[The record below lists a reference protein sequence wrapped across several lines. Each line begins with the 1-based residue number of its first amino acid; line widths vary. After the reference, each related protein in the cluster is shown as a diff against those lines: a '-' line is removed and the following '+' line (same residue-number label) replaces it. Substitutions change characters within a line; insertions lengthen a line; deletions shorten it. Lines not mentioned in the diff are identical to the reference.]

1 MKKIALIIGSMIAG
15 GIISAAGFT
24 WFAKAEPPAEKTS
37 TAERKILFWYDPMY
51 PNTRFDKPGKSPFM
65 DMDLVPK
72 YADEESSASG
82 VRIDPTQT
90 QNLRVKTATVTRGPL
105 TFAQSFPAN
114 VSYNEYQ
121 YAIVQARAAGFID
134 KVYPLTVGDKVQK
147 GAPLLDLTIPDW
159 VEAQSEYLLLRE
171 TGGTA
176 TQTEGILERLRLA
189 GMPEADIRRLIA
201 TQKIQT
207 RFTLK
212 APIDGVI
219 TAFDLRAG
227 MNIAK
232 DNVVAKI
239 QGMDPVWVTAAIPE
253 SIAWLVKDASQFT
266 LTVPARPDKTLT
278 IRKWTLL
285 PGVDAATRTLQ
296 LRLEVDNADEAL
308 KPGMNAWL
316 QLNTASEPMLLI
328 PSQALIDTGSE
339 QRVIT
344 VDADGRFVPKRVAVF
359 QASQGVTALRSLQ
372 DWFLKYE
379 LKTIPDVAEVASVGG
394 VVKEYQVVIDPQRL
408 AQYGISLA
416 EVKSALDAS
425 NQEAGGSSIEL
436 AEAEYMVRASGY
448 LQTLDDFNHIVLK
461 ASENG
466 VPVYLRD
473 VAKIQV
479 GPEMRRGIAELNGEV
494 VGGVVILRSGKNA
507 REVIAAVKD
516 KLETLKSSL
525 PEGVEIVTTYDR
537 SQLIDRAIDNL
548 SGKLLEEFIVVAV
561 VCALFLW
568 HVRSALVAIISL
580 PLGLCIAFIVMHF
593 QGLNANIM
601 SLGGIAIAVGAMVD
615 AAIVMIENAHKR
627 LEEWQHQHPDA
638 TLDNKTRWQV
648 ITNASVEV
656 GPALFIS
663 LLIITLSFIPIFTLE
678 GQEGRLFGP
687 LAFTKTYAMAGAA
700 LLAIVVIPILMGYW
714 IRGKI
719 PPESSNP
726 LNRFLIRVYHP
737 LLLKVLHWPKTT
749 LLVAALSVLTVLWPL
764 NKVGGEFLPQ
774 INEGDLLYM
783 PSTLPGIS
791 AAEAA
796 SMLQKT
802 DKLIMSVPEV
812 ARVFGKTGKAE
823 TATDS
828 APLEMVETTIQL
840 KPQEQWRPGMTMDK
854 IIEELDNTVRLPGL
868 ANLWVPPIRNR
879 IDMLSTGIK
888 SPIGIKVSGTVLADI
903 DAMAEQ
909 IEEVARTVPGV
920 ASALAERLE
929 GGRYINVEINR
940 EKAARYGM
948 TVADVQLFV
957 TSAVGGAMVGETVEG
972 IARYPINLRYPQS
985 WRDSPQALRQL
996 PILTPMKQQ
1005 ITLADVADVK
1015 VSTGPSMLKTEN
1027 ARPTSWIY
1035 IDARDRDM
1043 VSVVHDLQKAIAEKV
1058 QLKPGTSVAFS
1069 GQFELLERAN
1079 HKLKLMVPMTLMII
1093 FVLLYLAFRRVGEAL
1108 LIISSVPFA
1117 LVGGIWL
1124 LWWMGFHLSVATGT
1138 GFIALAGVAA
1148 EFGVVM
1154 LMYLRHAIEAEPSLN
1169 NPQTFSEQKLDEAL
1183 HHGAVLRVRPKAMT
1197 VAVIIAGLLPILWG
1211 TGAGSEVMSRIAA
1224 PMIGGMITAPLL
1236 SLFIIPAAYKLMW
1249 LHRHRVR
1256 K

>member
-1 MKKIALIIGSMIAG
+1 MIEWIIRRSVANRFLVLMGALFLSIWGTWTIINTPVDALPDLSDVQV
-15 GIISAAGFT
+15 II
-24 WFAKAEPPAEKTS
+24 KTS
-37 TAERKILFWYDPMY
+37 Y
-51 PNTRFDKPGKSPFM
+51 PGQAPQIVEN
-65 DMDLVPK
+65 
-72 YADEESSASG
+72 
-82 VRIDPTQT
+82 Q
-90 QNLRVKTATVTRGPL
+90 VT
-105 TFAQSFPAN
+105 
-114 VSYNEYQ
+114 
-121 YAIVQARAAGFID
+121 
-134 KVYPLTVGDKVQK
+134 YPLTTTMLSVPGAKTVRGFSQFGDSYVYVIFED
-147 GAPLLDLTIPDW
+147 GTDPYWARSRVL
-159 VEAQSEYLLLRE
+159 EYLNQVQGKLPAGVSAELGPDA
-171 TGGTA
+171 TGVGWIYEYA
-176 TQTEGILERLRLA
+176 LVDRSGKHDLA
-189 GMPEADIRRLIA
+189 D
-201 TQKIQT
+201 
-207 RFTLK
+207 
-212 APIDGVI
+212 
-219 TAFDLRAG
+219 
-227 MNIAK
+227 
-232 DNVVAKI
+232 
-239 QGMDPVWVTAAIPE
+239 
-253 SIAWLVKDASQFT
+253 
-266 LTVPARPDKTLT
+266 
-278 IRKWTLL
+278 
-285 PGVDAATRTLQ
+285 
-296 LRLEVDNADEAL
+296 
-308 KPGMNAWL
+308 
-316 QLNTASEPMLLI
+316 
-328 PSQALIDTGSE
+328 
-339 QRVIT
+339 
-344 VDADGRFVPKRVAVF
+344 
-359 QASQGVTALRSLQ
+359 LRSLQ

-473 VAKIQV
+473 VAKVQI
-479 GPEMRRGIAELNGEV
+479 GPEMRRGIA
-494 VGGVVILRSGKNA
+494 
-507 REVIAAVKD
+507 
-516 KLETLKSSL
+516 
-525 PEGVEIVTTYDR
+525 
-537 SQLIDRAIDNL
+537 DNL

-648 ITNASVEV
+648 ITDASVEV

-840 KPQEQWRPGMTMDK
+840 KPQDQWRPGMTMDK

-1079 HKLKLMVPMTLMII
+1079 HKLKLMVPMSLMII

-1183 HHGAVLRVRPKAMT
+1183 YHGAVLRVRPKAMT